1 MRLLLLITLLI
12 FIPKIKKVKGMV
24 FFDGNSH
31 LDYLYQKSL
40 RYQHHCENYVTSLL
54 VGLYQKV

>member
-12 FIPKIKKVKGMV
+12 FILKITKVKGMV
-24 FFDGNSH
+24 LFDGNSH

-40 RYQHHCENYVTSLL
+40 RYQHHRENYVTSL
-54 VGLYQKV
+54 